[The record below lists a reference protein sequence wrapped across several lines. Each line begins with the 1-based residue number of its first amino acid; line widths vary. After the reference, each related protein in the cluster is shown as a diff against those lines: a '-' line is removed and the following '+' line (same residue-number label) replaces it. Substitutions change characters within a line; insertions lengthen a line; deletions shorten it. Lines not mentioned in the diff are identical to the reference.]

1 MQQRV
6 HQELIQKADDLLRHE
21 LSASTAGWMSLIVAK
36 KTASVCQRRQWSLL
50 TVSLPEIQVAIEHTK
65 TSCFQHYPFLLG
77 GQRNFHQINGICIS
91 QSSAI
96 TFAGG
101 GQIKNYL

>member
-1 MQQRV
+1 MDVTDSGEKDCKRV
-6 HQELIQKADDLLRHE
+6 
-21 LSASTAGWMSLIVAK
+21 SAQTMVTL
-36 KTASVCQRRQWSLL
+36 
-50 TVSLPEIQVAIEHTK
+50 VSLPEIQVAIEHTK